1 MYIRLPYT
9 YTVDI
14 LNIPHKININP
25 TQSSQF
31 IQDVEKN
38 NIHAIDIVFCH
49 NLLRIFV
56 LISSGRDDLFKKCM
70 IMFYPGNNRIS
81 TNRIIYNKRRQDIT
95 KKAVFSGKGI
105 VSTIPPTS
113 IL

>member
-1 MYIRLPYT
+1 MNIQKRIMSTMYSRAHIPVQEEFGHRIENKTEGRLSIDHSKELYICWSCLFVYIRLPYT
-9 YTVDI
+9 YTVAI

-56 LISSGRDDLFKKCM
+56 LI
-70 IMFYPGNNRIS
+70 
-81 TNRIIYNKRRQDIT
+81 
-95 KKAVFSGKGI
+95 
-105 VSTIPPTS
+105 
-113 IL
+113 